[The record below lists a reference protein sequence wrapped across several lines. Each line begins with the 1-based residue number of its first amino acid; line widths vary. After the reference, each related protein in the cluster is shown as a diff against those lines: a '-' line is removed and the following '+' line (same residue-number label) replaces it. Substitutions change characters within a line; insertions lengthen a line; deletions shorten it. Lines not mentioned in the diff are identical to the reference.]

1 VSEVLACCAPR
12 EDLQDLLPK
21 HCACGLVNRDV
32 DDADAKNPH
41 REQEEWEKHQIS
53 AATMT
58 YGAKDKKAVNP
69 EYDFVFEDQI
79 DFVKTEALAGT
90 LVRSA
95 PAREQTAAPAAHPL
109 FFSDI
114 V

>member
-1 VSEVLACCAPR
+1 M
-12 EDLQDLLPK
+12 
-21 HCACGLVNRDV
+21 NRDV

>member
-1 VSEVLACCAPR
+1 MY
-12 EDLQDLLPK
+12 
-21 HCACGLVNRDV
+21 RDT
-32 DDADAKNPH
+32 DDVDAKNPH

-58 YGAKDKKAVNP
+58 YGAKDKKAINP

-90 LVRSA
+90 LVRVQA
-95 PAREQTAAPAAHPL
+95 TGIDMKIDIPACSNLDRVWAAER
-109 FFSDI
+109 
-114 V
+114 

>member
-1 VSEVLACCAPR
+1 MTRHFLFYR
-12 EDLQDLLPK
+12 ETD
-21 HCACGLVNRDV
+21 DV
-32 DDADAKNPH
+32 DAKNPH

-90 LVRSA
+90 LVRVCTRRSKCK
-95 PAREQTAAPAAHPL
+95 PISGRYLVPLTRVVRESRVGRRAMTRTRRTRP
-109 FFSDI
+109 
-114 V
+114 